1 MTIEEVREALRQ
13 TQEKIGA
20 LSQERHEMAFNYA
33 MGRGPYVPSNGR
45 VSELHIRAIELRILI
60 DNLERRSQPRLIGTI
75 I

>member
-1 MTIEEVREALRQ
+1 
-13 TQEKIGA
+13 
-20 LSQERHEMAFNYA
+20 MAFNYA

-60 DNLERRSQPRLIGTI
+60 DNFERRSQPRLIGTI